1 MSKKA
6 EEIVKRVNASMSLD
20 GMPLSDFEIELISK
34 VIDGELTREESF
46 EIFNKSI
53 GISNK

>member
-6 EEIVKRVNASMSLD
+6 EEIVKRVDASMSLD
-20 GMPLSDFEIELISK
+20 GMPLSDFDIELISK

-46 EIFNKSI
+46 EIFNKSL